1 VAAFP
6 RLRLRDPAIDLVDL
20 PWELPLAPAPE
31 RLGKDDDP
39 TVLLD
44 PPDGEAFEIDAL
56 EFDDGDEDSASGAR
70 MAPSST

>member
-1 VAAFP
+1 V
-6 RLRLRDPAIDLVDL
+6 
-20 PWELPLAPAPE
+20 
-31 RLGKDDDP
+31 
-39 TVLLD
+39 LD